1 MASSSACSPKESA
14 RKPTFAFDS
23 AFSSS
28 QRQNQQLAWEV
39 ASDEERL
46 PTTSPPS
53 RNEEEH
59 DDEGLASSEFLL
71 RTPMRTTA
79 RMPTQQIDASGGP
92 IDEITPGGSSVR
104 AAIFNFTNAIVGA
117 GAIGLGGAFAAS
129 GGLIS
134 IATLLT
140 CALLTK
146 VSLDLV
152 LQLSLEQGVAS
163 YEELGYRGF
172 GNTGRYAV
180 LSSKLLYSFGC
191 LVAYVIVIKDNFAP
205 AWLHLLYGDQPD
217 TSFLPNFLRNSDAVT
232 WVVSVTVIL
241 PLCLLRDMTPLAG
254 VSLLS
259 VVAMVLIVVI
269 VIYLF
274 VVNPNDEIREK
285 GTTLYEDWI
294 EIRWGGYLQ
303 CLGTFVFTFVSV
315 REELASI
322 SGQISLVGDA
332 SLILLLLFVVSVS
345 HKTMQQHMVHLAFA
359 SLKPELRT
367 LDQWKRVS
375 TSALSIAS
383 TVSLAVG
390 VFAYMT
396 FWEATQ
402 SDIFDMYPGLAII
415 DIAKLLLCLTMVFTY
430 PLPFFACRELIIVVA
445 CGGSSAVVAT
455 ADPSAVAS
463 SITTHN
469 VTATPE
475 ERCDLEEPLLP
486 AQRNNDD
493 DNEGTTEPL
502 VDSSLSRCLLPVGE
516 NQLQPAWHILLT
528 VVVWLATTSLAVA
541 APNLGDCLSVV
552 GCATGV
558 AVAFLLPS
566 LLALKLQG
574 FTFTAGVLLLV
585 GVVVGVVGTYCSV
598 QKLIQDL

>member
-1 MASSSACSPKESA
+1 
-14 RKPTFAFDS
+14 
-23 AFSSS
+23 
-28 QRQNQQLAWEV
+28 
-39 ASDEERL
+39 
-46 PTTSPPS
+46 
-53 RNEEEH
+53 
-59 DDEGLASSEFLL
+59 
-71 RTPMRTTA
+71 
-79 RMPTQQIDASGGP
+79 MPTQQIDASGGP

-303 CLGTFVFTFVSV
+303 CLGTFVFTFVS
-315 REELASI
+315 
-322 SGQISLVGDA
+322 
-332 SLILLLLFVVSVS
+332 
-345 HKTMQQHMVHLAFA
+345 QHMVHLAFA